1 MFRKLEEMS
10 KVRPIALQPKQRPA
24 RLDYFRGK
32 KLSDHDTMLIL
43 FGYYY
48 FFVGDDHV
56 IDIDSCT
63 A

>member
-10 KVRPIALQPKQRPA
+10 KVRPVALQPKQRPA

-43 FGYYY
+43 FSYLL
-48 FFVGDDHV
+48 FFVGNDHV
-56 IDIDSCT
+56 IDIDGCT